1 MITIF
6 SAEQGCL
13 KKSELAAGQSVP
25 AGVLWV
31 DLLSPSPEEVKTVSD
46 SLKLDPPSR
55 EEMQEIELSSRIYRE
70 GDASYMTVPIIYRA
84 ETPSPESTP
93 ITFIRTPNAL
103 VTLRFAEPQA
113 IVGFINRS
121 QRPTEN
127 AASSDAVLLGLLDA
141 IVDRAADILERT
153 AAEQESFSKAV
164 FLTRAQGGRAAE
176 DTLEQMVLQL
186 GRAEDLNS
194 RLQDSLLAMNR
205 MLSFYNLIL
214 TEQNASRELLQRVK
228 TLSRDVHSISEHSG
242 FVAHKG
248 SFLLQATLGLVSIR
262 QTEVIKIFSLLAT
275 IFLPPTLIASIYGMN
290 FSRMPELGWE
300 WGYPFALVMIA
311 LSAILPYWLFKRRGW
326 F

>member
-1 MITIF
+1 MISIF
-6 SAEQGCL
+6 TSERGCL
-13 KKSELAAGQSVP
+13 KKSELAVGQSVP
-25 AGVLWV
+25 SGVIWV
-31 DLLSPSPEEVKTVSD
+31 DLLNPSPDEVKTVSD
-46 SLKLDPPSR
+46 SLKIDPPSR

-70 GDASYMTVPIIYRA
+70 GDTSYMTVPIIYRA

-113 IVGFINRS
+113 IVGFILRS

-127 AASSDAVLLGLLDA
+127 AASSDAVLLGLLDSV
-141 IVDRAADILERT
+141 IDRAADILERT
-153 AAEQESFSKAV
+153 AAEQETFSKAV
-164 FLTRAQGGRAAE
+164 FLTRAQRGRAAE

-186 GRAEDLNS
+186 GRTEDLNS

-205 MLSFYNLIL
+205 MLSFYNLTL
-214 TEQNASRELLQRVK
+214 LDQNAPRELLQRVK

-248 SFLLQATLGLVSIR
+248 SFLLEATLGLVSIR

-290 FSRMPELGWE
+290 FSLMPELGWDF
-300 WGYPFALVMIA
+300 GYPFALALIA
-311 LSAILPYWLFKRRGW
+311 LSAILPYWIFKRRGW

>member
-13 KKSELAAGQSVP
+13 KKSALAAGQSVP

-31 DLLSPSPEEVKTVSD
+31 DLLSPSPEEVKTVSE
-46 SLKLDPPSR
+46 SLKIDPPSR

-93 ITFIRTPNAL
+93 ITFIRTPSAL

-127 AASSDAVLLGLLDA
+127 AVSSDSVLVGLLDA

-153 AAEQESFSKAV
+153 VAEQESFSKAV

-176 DTLEQMVLQL
+176 ETLEQMVLQL

-214 TEQNASRELLQRVK
+214 LEQNASRELLQRVK
-228 TLSRDVHSISEHSG
+228 SLSRDVHSISEHSG

-248 SFLLQATLGLVSIR
+248 SFLLEATLGLVSIR

-300 WGYPFALVMIA
+300 WGYPFALVVIA